1 MPRVNIYLTDNTGAE
16 YTGDEQVIFIP
27 GSIAIKEGQA
37 DDHKCVYIPA
47 SKASKA
53 SEYLEM
59 ESLDSL
65 QAAITAAQ
73 AAITAANS
81 KISAADSEE
90 SKTAAEAERETA
102 EAAEEDAEEAL
113 TDFRKNQLPCLALIE
128 SYLSMNYD
136 VIYCN
141 AADLSD
147 VDFLLDKDSY
157 NVKFLTAGLFGCIK
171 TTFIPKDDEDSDSK
185 NSISF
190 DFGNLNILTKI
201 AAKRKDCLVMADIK
215 YDAALCKAFK
225 VTGDV
230 LADCFKVACNLTTQE
245 TQNVNAVEGE
255 VTIAVSEALERN
267 LTETVGVFEGMT
279 RFASALFPNII
290 TTITT
295 SKGKMENIT
304 VPAGYA
310 YLAALAECRKNNQYW
325 LPVANS
331 ARGQVPELI
340 GKPDLT
346 VTKYHLDNSIILD
359 SDAITFNGIVK
370 IRPYGNVIWGDR
382 TLLPLDEKG
391 IKASVYLSLMLAVC
405 DISKEAYK
413 ASVRSTYESNN
424 EVTWLNYKSGIAE
437 LLDQM
442 VSAGILQSYDLN
454 KVTATD
460 YNKIIC
466 KITLYPNLPVENF
479 DVYINLEN
487 AELQLENA

>member
-1 MPRVNIYLTDNTGAE
+1 MPRVNIYLKDNTGAE
-16 YTGDEQVIFIP
+16 YTGSEQVIFIP
-27 GSIAIKEGQA
+27 GTINIKKDQA
-37 DDHKCVYIPA
+37 DGNNCVYIPA
-47 SKASKA
+47 SKLSKA
-53 SEYLEM
+53 ATEYLDL
-59 ESLDSL
+59 SS
-65 QAAITAAQ
+65 
-73 AAITAANS
+73 
-81 KISAADSEE
+81 SAEDEE
-90 SKTAAEAERETA
+90 K
-102 EAAEEDAEEAL
+102 
-113 TDFRKNQLPCLALIE
+113 KCLALIE

-136 VIYCN
+136 VIYCK
-141 AADLSD
+141 AADLSN

-171 TTFIPKDDEDSDSK
+171 TTFTPKADKDSDSK
-185 NSISF
+185 NSITF
-190 DFGNLNILTKI
+190 DFGNLNTLTKI

-215 YDAALCKAFK
+215 YDTAKCKGFK

-230 LADCFKVACNLTTQE
+230 LADCFKVACGLTKQKTQK
-245 TQNVNAVEGE
+245 VNAVEEE
-255 VTIAVSEALERN
+255 VIIKVSEALEKN
-267 LTETVGVFEGMT
+267 LTDTVGAFEGMT

-295 SKGKMENIT
+295 SEGKIENIT

-391 IKASVYLSLMLAVC
+391 IKASAYLSLMSAVC

-413 ASVRSTYESNN
+413 ASVKYTYESNN
-424 EVTWLNYKSGIAE
+424 EVTWLNYKSGIAT

-454 KVTATD
+454 KITTAE
-460 YNKIIC
+460 YNKIAC
-466 KITLYPNLPVENF
+466 RITIYPNLPVESF
-479 DVYINLEN
+479 DIYINLEN
-487 AELQLENA
+487 ADLQLKKA